1 MVDVGS
7 IPTAPLLEEIEM
19 NTLIILKTII
29 STLDA
34 VMSILILFGS
44 KGDRKN
50 IRIGLGAVL
59 FAALNIAIMWM

>member
-1 MVDVGS
+1 
-7 IPTAPLLEEIEM
+7 M

-34 VMSILILFGS
+34 VMSILILFGV

-50 IRIGLGAVL
+50 KRIGLGAVL